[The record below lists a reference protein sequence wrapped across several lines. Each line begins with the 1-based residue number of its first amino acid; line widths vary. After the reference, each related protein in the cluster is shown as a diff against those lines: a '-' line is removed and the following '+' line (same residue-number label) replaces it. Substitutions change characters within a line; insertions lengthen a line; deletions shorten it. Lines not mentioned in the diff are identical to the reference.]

1 MWDVWNVSIHS
12 KDIVDDSEMLALLEV
27 FKQMTLSQAEQADL
41 PPDRCF
47 KWEQQDAYGRQT
59 E

>member
-1 MWDVWNVSIHS
+1 M
-12 KDIVDDSEMLALLEV
+12 VDDCEMLALLEV
-27 FKQMTLSQAEQADL
+27 FKQMTRSQAEQADL